1 MAVICGSFGGKVNR
15 GLTSVPFSSRA
26 EAITI
31 AMIGGALV
39 SAARSVAGL
48 VVSAGVGLAA
58 FGGPLRVSE
67 KAPGAASRLRKEETT
82 TESAI
87 AANAAV
93 MTGTRLERL
102 FLGIAASPDPPIH
115 RGTGVSLL

>member
-31 AMIGGALV
+31 ARIGGALA
-39 SAARSVAGL
+39 SATRSVVEL
-48 VVSAGVGLAA
+48 VVSAGVGLSA
-58 FGGPLRVSE
+58 FGVPLRVSE
-67 KAPGAASRLRKEETT
+67 KAPGAAFRLRKEETR
-82 TESAI
+82 TENEI

-93 MTGTRLERL
+93 MTGTSLERL
-102 FLGIAASPDPPIH
+102 FLVIAS
-115 RGTGVSLL
+115 